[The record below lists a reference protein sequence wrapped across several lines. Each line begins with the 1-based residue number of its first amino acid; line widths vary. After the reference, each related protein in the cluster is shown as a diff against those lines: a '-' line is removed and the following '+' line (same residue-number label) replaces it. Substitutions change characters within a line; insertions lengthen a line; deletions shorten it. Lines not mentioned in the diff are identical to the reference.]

1 MKINIEVDCTPQEA
15 RQMLGLP
22 DLDPVHEIYLDQMK
36 GFMKKGVTPD
46 MFETVVKNWV
56 PSTES
61 GINMVQQLMNAFAGG
76 MSAGSSSKK
85 K

>member
-1 MKINIEVDCTPQEA
+1 MKINIEVDCTPTEA

-22 DLDPVHEIYLDQMK
+22 DLEPVHDIYLDQMK
-36 GFMKKGVTPD
+36 SMMKKGITPD
-46 MFETVVKNWV
+46 VFETMVKNWV

-61 GINMVQQLMNAFAGG
+61 GINMVQQLMSAFAGG
-76 MSAGSSSKK
+76 MAAGSKK